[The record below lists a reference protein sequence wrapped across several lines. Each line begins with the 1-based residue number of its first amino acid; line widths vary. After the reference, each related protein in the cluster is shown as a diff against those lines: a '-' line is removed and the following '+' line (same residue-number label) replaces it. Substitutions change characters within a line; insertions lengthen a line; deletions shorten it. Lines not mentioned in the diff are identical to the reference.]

1 MSDPEPRGDAPGAAG
16 GTNAAHGRP
25 PLVAERDGNGAGC
38 GGAGWDGSGCEERR
52 GGARGAVACA
62 GIHGVVW
69 SSAGCGAGRAVRGYC
84 SAGSR
89 SLPAAHKCSWCG
101 RAACRACRRHPAGVG
116 RGAPHAARCCSR
128 SGSASRSG
136 GCAGAWLTEPSP
148 SRAEGGGDGTHTY
161 VQECART
168 SAGNSESLRWTAPAA
183 APLGS
188 GHAAPAVTRGS
199 ALLRDVRFC
208 SCASTLPQP
217 PTRPSP
223 SLWGAPT
230 ADPAVLPA
238 RPEAARRTAVWPHS
252 PPWRAEQ
259 CSAER
264 QLAQGCPKHGRVT
277 PSGAASAEPAGRG
290 MLRGCWRGARATA
303 QPEPSAEP
311 GSSIPSAR

>member
-62 GIHGVVW
+62 GIHGVLW

-101 RAACRACRRHPAGVG
+101 RAACRACSRHPAGVG

-148 SRAEGGGDGTHTY
+148 SRAEGGGDGTHTCERCTCMCKN
-161 VQECART
+161 VRARLRVT
-168 SAGNSESLRWTAPAA
+168 LSHCGGRHQQPLRSEAA
-183 APLGS
+183 MQP
-188 GHAAPAVTRGS
+188 PAVTRGS

-208 SCASTLPQP
+208 SCASALPQP

-252 PPWRAEQ
+252 PPWRAERRPQ

-264 QLAQGCPKHGRVT
+264 QLGTGWLRAVRNT
-277 PSGAASAEPAGRG
+277 AG
-290 MLRGCWRGARATA
+290 
-303 QPEPSAEP
+303 
-311 GSSIPSAR
+311 

>member
-1 MSDPEPRGDAPGAAG
+1 MRGEMRWGSGTRWDGVGPSCRDPLGPHGSSRTPEPNRDALMSDPEPRGDAPGAAG

-148 SRAEGGGDGTHTY
+148 SRAEGGGDGTHTCERCTCMCKN
-161 VQECART
+161 VRAR
-168 SAGNSESLRWTAPAA
+168 LRVTLSHCGGRHQQ
-183 APLGS
+183 PLRS
-188 GHAAPAVTRGS
+188 
-199 ALLRDVRFC
+199 
-208 SCASTLPQP
+208 
-217 PTRPSP
+217 
-223 SLWGAPT
+223 
-230 ADPAVLPA
+230 
-238 RPEAARRTAVWPHS
+238 EAA
-252 PPWRAEQ
+252 
-259 CSAER
+259 
-264 QLAQGCPKHGRVT
+264 
-277 PSGAASAEPAGRG
+277 
-290 MLRGCWRGARATA
+290 M
-303 QPEPSAEP
+303 QPLL
-311 GSSIPSAR
+311 